1 MAPFTGDGGN
11 LEGLYQQFAAVN
23 CSCPLGSSALVCP
36 CANYNGGA
44 INPNPTF
51 CQTNEV
57 FNTGGPAV
65 AAPVNGTQPD

>member
-1 MAPFTGDGGN
+1 
-11 LEGLYQQFAAVN
+11 
-23 CSCPLGSSALVCP
+23 VCP

-44 INPNPTF
+44 INPSPIF

-57 FNTGGPAV
+57 FNAGGPAV